1 MVKKKANTGPNLFT
15 FLNQIYTKVKKYPY
29 DKKLAS
35 AYMISMWL
43 SHDPKLIDYVEKIN
57 HLQFIIPD
65 KQIYEYYMSVVPKR
79 KRYIKWVK
87 KTPEEKQ
94 FMKDVLKIVEETT
107 LSKREAKMLVTFK
120 RELKI
125 NDKNKSRQSKGIVK
139 KSHNQ
144 FFN

>member
-1 MVKKKANTGPNLFT
+1 MKKKSNSGPNLFT
-15 FLNQIYTKVKKYPY
+15 FLNQIYSKSRKYSY

-35 AYMISMWL
+35 AYMLSMWL
-43 SHDPKLIDYVEKIN
+43 SHDNQLIKYVEKIN
-57 HLQFIIPD
+57 HLQFKIPD
-65 KQIYEYYMSVVPKR
+65 ELIYEYYMDVVPKR
-79 KRYIKWVK
+79 KRYIKWIK

-94 FMKDVLKIVEETT
+94 FMKNVLKIVEETD

-120 RELKI
+120 KELGI
-125 NDKNKSRQSKGIVK
+125 NDKNKRKKSTGIIK